1 MRARRAHD
9 PNTKTEAFDLV
20 TVTLFSAELHNLSGM
35 IMQHCNAESDGCR
48 IVQWSRSR
56 SHTMSDVIVWPRPRI
71 STQRVIRV
79 MLHWALIVG
88 QWSRRFDII
97 RALLIYMKIFARAQ
111 YF

>member
-1 MRARRAHD
+1 
-9 PNTKTEAFDLV
+9 
-20 TVTLFSAELHNLSGM
+20 M
-35 IMQHCNAESDGCR
+35 IILMQHCNAESDQLDGCR
-48 IVQWSRSR
+48 IDRAMQSRSR

-97 RALLIYMKIFARAQ
+97 RTLLI
-111 YF
+111 